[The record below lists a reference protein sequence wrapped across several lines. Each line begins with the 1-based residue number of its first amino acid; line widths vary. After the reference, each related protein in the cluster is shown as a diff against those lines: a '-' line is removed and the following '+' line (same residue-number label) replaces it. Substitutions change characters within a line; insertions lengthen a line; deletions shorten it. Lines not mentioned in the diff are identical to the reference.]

1 MVGGSVAAGG
11 SDTARLMIFHAPFP
25 LQPDR
30 VAASMLRPVAMRR
43 AFTAIGY
50 RVMEVTGYAAQ
61 RRRAMSRVRA
71 AIAAGARPE
80 FVYGENATIPN
91 ALTEPRHLPP
101 HPLLDLV
108 FFRDCQRA
116 GAPVGIFYRDVY
128 WRFPRFREG
137 IDPVLEAGLQSA
149 YRAELLA
156 YRRLGIHL
164 FLPSL
169 AMGRHLPLVPA
180 ERMSALPPGAPVVM
194 QSPHG
199 SPAADSGRSRGPG
212 GHDGLELLFVGV
224 LQDNY
229 RLDACLE
236 AVRDTPGARVT
247 LCVRQETWEESR
259 DHYAP
264 LLPPGRAQVVHRSG
278 DGLYPL
284 YERADLGVLFA
295 EPNPYWDFAVPY
307 KLYEYLAHEL
317 PVIAVRGTQ
326 AGRLV
331 EEMGIG
337 WVLEYDAGA
346 LARLLRHLRGAPE
359 EIEAVRRRMR
369 DALPGQTWPARAR
382 QAALELTGPTG
393 GASARQP
400 VKEHARAQAH

>member
-1 MVGGSVAAGG
+1 
-11 SDTARLMIFHAPFP
+11 
-25 LQPDR
+25 
-30 VAASMLRPVAMRR
+30 MLRPVAMRR
-43 AFTAIGY
+43 AFTSLGY

-61 RRRAMSRVRA
+61 RRRAMSRVHA

-91 ALTEPRHLPP
+91 VLTEPRHLPP

-137 IDPVLEAGLQSA
+137 INPVLEAGLQSA

-278 DGLYPL
+278 DELYPL

-326 AGRLV
+326 TGRLV
-331 EEMGIG
+331 EEMRIG
-337 WVLEYDAGA
+337 WVLDYDTDA
-346 LARLLRHLRGAPE
+346 LSGLLRRLREAPE

-369 DALPGQTWPARAR
+369 QVLPDQTWRARAR
-382 QAALELTGPTG
+382 TVAQVLG
-393 GASARQP
+393 GTERKP
-400 VKEHARAQAH
+400 